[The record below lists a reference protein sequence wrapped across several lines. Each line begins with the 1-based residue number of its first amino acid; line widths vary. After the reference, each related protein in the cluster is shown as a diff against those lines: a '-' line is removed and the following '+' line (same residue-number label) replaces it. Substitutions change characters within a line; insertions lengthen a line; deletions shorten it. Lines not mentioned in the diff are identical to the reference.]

1 MIDES
6 SQFVLLHAAQPV
18 TTVPLR
24 MLEAP
29 DIRGYRKGSDGNLPL
44 TDGDERPS
52 PASRAVAHEVP
63 YLSVADLTA
72 VGQIGLGFAT
82 AWTLPERYWNG
93 LTRAIARARLRAQP
107 GWAAA
112 QRRYLRRW
120 VGEGDIG
127 MSFDALLEAYLANR
141 RVSKLQAFRCRH
153 PAGWN
158 PRTALEGRAFLDEAL
173 ARGRGAI
180 LWVAPFVFGPLLTK
194 MALHRAG
201 HTCSHLSR
209 YSHGFSQSRLGAQLL
224 NPVRADVEE
233 RFLAERVV
241 IGPDGSVHAAMRRL
255 TARLRA
261 NGVVSVNVGAH
272 GTRPMEVLFMNGP
285 MLLASGVFGLARQTS
300 APLLPVFT
308 AREGDGSYV
317 ARIAAPLVPLP
328 GVEREAAAL
337 ELAQR
342 FARQLETEVRRY
354 PDQFWWHYD
363 VLQLTGPQQDS
374 THGPSA

>member
-1 MIDES
+1 MPEGKSWPATNEDLVVLATAALSDGCRLLVLRHLPDRGTIEIGWWNREESGALAPEPSVLELAAEAVIDES

-44 TDGDERPS
+44 TDGEERPS

-194 MALHRAG
+194 MALYRAG

-241 IGPDGSVHAAMRRL
+241 IGRDGSVHAAMRRL
-255 TARLRA
+255 TARLHA
-261 NGVVSVNVGAH
+261 NGVVSVNG
-272 GTRPMEVLFMNGP
+272 GRTGRGP
-285 MLLASGVFGLARQTS
+285 WRCCS
-300 APLLPVFT
+300 
-308 AREGDGSYV
+308 
-317 ARIAAPLVPLP
+317 
-328 GVEREAAAL
+328 
-337 ELAQR
+337 
-342 FARQLETEVRRY
+342 
-354 PDQFWWHYD
+354 
-363 VLQLTGPQQDS
+363 
-374 THGPSA
+374 